1 MASARARAAERR
13 SLSSS
18 TRPLLCRLAS
28 EREGAVCF
36 CSRFRIAAERLS
48 RASSR
53 AERSC
58 PPTCGTVGGSP
69 FGSRAAPAP
78 RPECVRRAAAP
89 PISSE
94 QRVPEQPSEKL
105 QHAACRAAK
114 SARSTTC
121 ASASSTWSCTPVYG
135 CQEAG
140 AARSTAESAQ
150 RPVWLPSRSRSRC
163 GDAGEDSRGKTRAEW
178 EQTCDLVS
186 HVACRSSSSNRGRP
200 ATSSLPL

>member
-1 MASARARAAERR
+1 M
-13 SLSSS
+13 
-18 TRPLLCRLAS
+18 
-28 EREGAVCF
+28 
-36 CSRFRIAAERLS
+36 
-48 RASSR
+48 
-53 AERSC
+53 
-58 PPTCGTVGGSP
+58 GGSP

-89 PISSE
+89 TISSE
-94 QRVPEQPSEKL
+94 QRVPEQSSEKL

-135 CQEAG
+135 RQEAG

-163 GDAGEDSRGKTRAEW
+163 GDAGEDREARAEYIEREHRAKVPVPYLLQPIIIPTW
-178 EQTCDLVS
+178 ASALALARWGGSLAEPYQFRN
-186 HVACRSSSSNRGRP
+186 AWPGRFERGNVHH
-200 ATSSLPL
+200 